1 MTIDIHR
8 KVDTIVVV
16 MLENRS
22 FDHMLGYL
30 SLTNGANRSDID
42 GITSLRRNAY
52 INTSAGDTYR
62 PYVKDEDSPLP
73 ADLPHGR
80 ALVDVQL
87 KNVANPAPDDPLTMD
102 GFVEA
107 YRILIKSNRVPSWAE
122 PMSLHD
128 APLMMDYFA
137 RRHMVCN
144 RWFAALPTDTQ
155 PNRLMALSG
164 FTEVDTTSP
173 RLLTQRPLV
182 YDWMNDNG
190 VRWRVYRQG
199 LPFEML
205 MPHLWTDIVDKSRFR
220 SFRQLP
226 VDVRDEADDTFPQVV
241 FVEPSFDDSP
251 INFGFPPN
259 CDHPPLPIGP
269 GEHFLR
275 DVYMALAGNA
285 ARWAKTVL
293 IVTFDEHGGF
303 YDHVPPAPVV
313 TPPPPGAQ
321 WRDPSPFLTTGV
333 RVPGL
338 IVSPLV
344 TAGSVYDGVLDH
356 TSILQFIAARFG
368 NGEPYSAAVQ
378 DRRRQGIGNVAD
390 ALNRDEPRTTIPW
403 PPEDAVTV
411 TTPLRQTK
419 TPRTDLAR
427 AFAAAADELM
437 TDPQLGTAARDAY
450 PELALWETA
459 RPS

>member
-199 LPFEML
+199 LPFEM
-205 MPHLWTDIVDKSRFR
+205 
-220 SFRQLP
+220 
-226 VDVRDEADDTFPQVV
+226 
-241 FVEPSFDDSP
+241 
-251 INFGFPPN
+251 
-259 CDHPPLPIGP
+259 
-269 GEHFLR
+269 
-275 DVYMALAGNA
+275 
-285 ARWAKTVL
+285 
-293 IVTFDEHGGF
+293 
-303 YDHVPPAPVV
+303 
-313 TPPPPGAQ
+313 
-321 WRDPSPFLTTGV
+321 
-333 RVPGL
+333 
-338 IVSPLV
+338 
-344 TAGSVYDGVLDH
+344 
-356 TSILQFIAARFG
+356 
-368 NGEPYSAAVQ
+368 
-378 DRRRQGIGNVAD
+378 
-390 ALNRDEPRTTIPW
+390 
-403 PPEDAVTV
+403 
-411 TTPLRQTK
+411 
-419 TPRTDLAR
+419 
-427 AFAAAADELM
+427 
-437 TDPQLGTAARDAY
+437 
-450 PELALWETA
+450 
-459 RPS
+459 

>member
-30 SLTNGANRSDID
+30 SLTSGANRTDID

-62 PYVKDEDSPLP
+62 PFLKDVDGPLP

-87 KNVANPAPDDPLTMD
+87 KNVANPGPNDPLTMD

-107 YRILIKSNRVPSWAE
+107 RILIKSNRVPGRAE

-144 RWFAALPTDTQ
+144 RWFAPLPTDTQ

-164 FTEVDTTSP
+164 FTAVDTTSP

-205 MPHLWTDIVDKSRFR
+205 IPHLWADIVDKDRFR

-226 VDVRDEADDTFPQVV
+226 VDVRDEDDDTFPQVI

-303 YDHVPPAPVV
+303 YDHVPPERVV
-313 TPPPPGAQ
+313 TPPPPRAQ
-321 WRDPSPFLTTGV
+321 WKDPSPFLTTGV

-356 TSILQFIAARFG
+356 TSILQFIALRFG

-390 ALNRDEPRTTIPW
+390 ALNREEPRTTIPW

-411 TTPLRQTK
+411 MSPLVQTK

-427 AFAAAADELM
+427 AFASAADELM
-437 TDPQLGTAARDAY
+437 TDPQLGPAARDAY